1 MTRYEYDDDLHLVS
15 RKINPDG
22 TRVQYRYDHAQLLL
36 TEIENESG
44 EKYHLDYTPTGL
56 IRQETGFDGRRTAY
70 AYDHN
75 GHLLEKTEFGDDG
88 STLVTVY
95 ERDAAGRLLLKT
107 LPDGVQVAYRYDRLG
122 RLTGVD
128 DGQQHPLAFE
138 YDLQDRLITEHQGWG
153 TLRYAYDAC
162 GQLKRQRLPDNS
174 KLDFHYAKGGAL
186 TAIDLNGAQL
196 TRHVYQSGR
205 EQQRQQGLL
214 RSDYAYDDQGRL
226 LAHAVGHQ
234 HASLYR
240 RDYAYSAN
248 GNLEHIADTR
258 HGQRTY
264 AYDALDRLIR
274 VRHSRDELP
283 ESFAHD
289 PAGNLLMQD
298 RPGPT
303 RIKGNRLL
311 MQGDRHYDYD
321 AFGNLIR
328 ERRGRDHLQV
338 TEYRYDCQHR
348 LIGLTR
354 PDGKTAS
361 YQYDAFGRRIRKTVD
376 GLSTEF
382 FWQGDHLVAESSKVQ
397 YRSYVYEPGTFRPL
411 ALLDGKGPKRAC
423 PFYYQL
429 DHLGTPQELTDYS
442 GEIVWSAQYDAYGK
456 VAAITLAGED
466 YLDQPLRFQGQYF
479 DAESGLHY
487 NRHRYYDP
495 RLGRYLTPDPIKL
508 AGGLNQYQYTPNP
521 TGWVDP
527 LGLSANCPP
536 PNRPGCAVPGAS
548 DGAKVDE
555 GEPQLPR
562 MTAQERRAK
571 IDELAEANAK
581 RRVNEYESLYQMHT
595 VAKHNPEIPDHALKQ
610 RSIDGSHPTISGVRE
625 RINSSSQFKSWR
637 LQLHAIND
645 AISRMNRTPPAPTG
659 FTSHGDPVVRKEMPN
674 GGRGYKPNRRD
685 QQNPRYVDELNYSE
699 VRFRRQNINSPYTA
713 FPD

>member
-1 MTRYEYDDDLHLVS
+1 T
-15 RKINPDG
+15 
-22 TRVQYRYDHAQLLL
+22 
-36 TEIENESG
+36 
-44 EKYHLDYTPTGL
+44 
-56 IRQETGFDGRRTAY
+56 
-70 AYDHN
+70 
-75 GHLLEKTEFGDDG
+75 
-88 STLVTVY
+88 
-95 ERDAAGRLLLKT
+95 
-107 LPDGVQVAYRYDRLG
+107 
-122 RLTGVD
+122 
-128 DGQQHPLAFE
+128 
-138 YDLQDRLITEHQGWG
+138 
-153 TLRYAYDAC
+153 
-162 GQLKRQRLPDNS
+162 
-174 KLDFHYAKGGAL
+174 
-186 TAIDLNGAQL
+186 
-196 TRHVYQSGR
+196 
-205 EQQRQQGLL
+205 
-214 RSDYAYDDQGRL
+214 
-226 LAHAVGHQ
+226 
-234 HASLYR
+234 
-240 RDYAYSAN
+240 
-248 GNLEHIADTR
+248 
-258 HGQRTY
+258 
-264 AYDALDRLIR
+264 R

-328 ERRGRDHLQV
+328 ERRGRDPQLV

-354 PDGKTAS
+354 PDGKTAT

-382 FWQGDHLVAESSKVQ
+382 FWQGDHLVAESSKAQ

-479 DAESGLHY
+479 DAESGLHN

-508 AGGLNQYQYTPNP
+508 AGGLNQYQYVPNP

-536 PNRPGCAVPGAS
+536 PNRPDCSSPG
-548 DGAKVDE
+548 
-555 GEPQLPR
+555 R
-562 MTAQERRAK
+562 
-571 IDELAEANAK
+571 
-581 RRVNEYESLYQMHT
+581 
-595 VAKHNPEIPDHALKQ
+595 
-610 RSIDGSHPTISGVRE
+610 IDGSIIDEAIPT
-625 RINSSSQFKSWR
+625 
-637 LQLHAIND
+637 L
-645 AISRMNRTPPAPTG
+645 P
-659 FTSHGDPVVRKEMPN
+659 
-674 GGRGYKPNRRD
+674 KPNSGPKDFGSDEKLIGHFEKHGAEFNAMNKEEYLLVARD
-685 QQNPRYVDELNYSE
+685 VVNQGTRVEYSYKGE
-699 VRFRRQNINSPYTA
+699 VRSGYLLLMGNNRKGETKFAFVGTNTNDEITTLHTKSGKEFWRTINGNARDKTVRPTH
-713 FPD
+713 D